1 MKITFFT
8 TKLNT
13 KLVKFSKT
21 LLKSTQNMSTF
32 LEIVSYWQGSNQQ
45 SWNLG
50 IVSLWLH
57 LLFAT
62 WRSAFWFENQTLVEL
77 AHPETLPWIS
87 WTVIAP
93 CKHLICD
100 ELHQGNYN
108 ELKLSKIT
116 SDVTSLKLLVVNT
129 VTWCGN
135 VTCCY
140 N

>member
-1 MKITFFT
+1 MKITTFT

-45 SWNLG
+45 SSNLG

-62 WRSAFWFENQTLVEL
+62 WRSTFKPVAEL

-100 ELHQGNYN
+100 ELYQGNYN

-116 SDVTSLKLLVVNT
+116 SNVTSLKLLVVNT
-129 VTWCGN
+129 VTWYGM
-135 VTCCY
+135 VTCYY